1 MIEDCLGF
9 IVVFTLIG
17 EFRLSSVM
25 LFSIGIGLI
34 CALYEVNIKR
44 KIAFEKKVLVL
55 IEGASV
61 ICFSVACIGEMDDWS
76 VAIVALGACGILIGY
91 NLKQKTKASV
101 PVFVIS
107 LVSMMTPICLAL
119 DLVRSIIFSLA
130 GIVFFGLLIIK
141 RNCPVYR

>member
-44 KIAFEKKVLVL
+44 KIAFEKKSWFLLKEQALYAFRLHVS
-55 IEGASV
+55 GKWM
-61 ICFSVACIGEMDDWS
+61 IG
-76 VAIVALGACGILIGY
+76 
-91 NLKQKTKASV
+91 
-101 PVFVIS
+101 
-107 LVSMMTPICLAL
+107 
-119 DLVRSIIFSLA
+119 R
-130 GIVFFGLLIIK
+130 
-141 RNCPVYR
+141 

>member
-91 NLKQKTKASV
+91 NLKQKTKVSV

>member
-1 MIEDCLGF
+1 MREDCLGF

-76 VAIVALGACGILIGY
+76 VAIVALGACGVLIGY

>member
-141 RNCPVYR
+141 RNCSVYR